1 METGLAAGAA
11 PWIAGGC
18 IGLFLLAAARRPM
31 KWLLKLA
38 VRTAAWLAGLA
49 LLAQLAQRAGWTGVR
64 LGVNC
69 WNALLPALLGAPGFG
84 LLLLLRWF
92 FLAGI

>member
-1 METGLAAGAA
+1 MEAALAAETM
-11 PWIAGGC
+11 PWIVGGC
-18 IGLFLLAAARRPM
+18 VGLFLLAVARRPM

-38 VRTAAWLAGLA
+38 VRTAVWLAGLA
-49 LLAQLAQRAGWTGVR
+49 VLAQLAQRAGWTGVR

-69 WNALLPALLGAPGFG
+69 WNALFPALLGAPGFG
-84 LLLLLRWF
+84 LLLLLQWF